1 MKAGIEAYPAEL
13 RAEAVRRLREGASTH
28 QVAKALEVSQA
39 AVWRWG
45 RAAGVGRRR
54 SVTVTRTV
62 TRTGRSAEVADVDA
76 G

>member
-45 RAAGVGRRR
+45 RLAGVGRRR
-54 SVTVTRTV
+54 GVSVTNETSQKRGT
-62 TRTGRSAEVADVDA
+62 
-76 G
+76 